1 MDEMYFSPVEQII
14 RQAMR
19 DGLFDDL
26 VGFGEPFKF
35 IYEENPNVPEES
47 RMAYK
52 IMKDHDVVP
61 DWIQLK
67 HELEEQETSLLHDLR
82 QSHQA
87 FKRMLQP
94 AEQVGDLGKRRRIL
108 DHWIRVETT
117 LEETTARYNQQ
128 VLTYNLKVPRG
139 IPHKP
144 YLDLQRLLKR
154 ATEEQAK

>member
-1 MDEMYFSPVEQII
+1 
-14 RQAMR
+14 MR

-26 VGFGEPFKF
+26 PGFGEPFKF

-47 RMAYK
+47 KMAYK

-61 DWIQLK
+61 DWIQLR
-67 HELEEQETSLLHDLR
+67 HELEEQEASLLHDLR
-82 QSHQA
+82 QSHLA
-87 FKRMLQP
+87 FKRMLQQ

-108 DHWIRVETT
+108 DQWEKIEMT
-117 LEETTARYNQQ
+117 LEEATLQYNKR

-154 ATEEQAK
+154 TSEEQAK

>member
-1 MDEMYFSPVEQII
+1 MYLSPVEQII

-26 VGFGEPFKF
+26 PGFGESLKF

-47 RMAYK
+47 KMAYK
-52 IMKDHDVVP
+52 IMKDHEVVP

-67 HELEEQETSLLHDLR
+67 HELEEREVILERDTM
-82 QSHQA
+82 QSHRA
-87 FKRMLQP
+87 FKRMLQQ

-108 DHWIRVETT
+108 DQWANVETT
-117 LEETTARYNQQ
+117 LEEAIAQYNKR

-144 YLDLQRLLKR
+144 YLDLQRFLKR
-154 ATEEQAK
+154 SNEEQAK